1 MLSNKIYKH
10 FFAELCKYFL
20 LVLFTFRIIVWTVQ
34 AVNFLDLIV
43 DDGHAV
49 AVYLSYSLL
58 NITKILT
65 KFIPLSFLLA
75 LFLTILKFEDE
86 SEFMILWTSGLN
98 KMNVVNFF
106 LKVSIL
112 ITFIQLIFASF
123 INPSVLNHSRYLI
136 RSSNLDFIS
145 STIKSN
151 HFNDTVEG
159 LTIYVQEKD
168 ENNIMKNIFI
178 RDDNQILRGFKDNK
192 DSSNLT
198 IFARKGK
205 IEKSGESYLSLEKGV
220 IQTEDKNK
228 KIQSIHFEKTRLLL
242 QGIQTKSIVQPKL
255 QETHSKILLDCMFR
269 KNIENKLLNCP
280 KDKSKIDALAEINRR
295 FGMPLYIPCIA
306 LLCSFLLVSR
316 NESKRKNLYKYFY
329 FALAFIILIVAE
341 ILVRYSGKSLTYT
354 YIYYL
359 LPILSVPLLYLS
371 LIRKF
376 YYENLR
382 K

>member
-20 LVLFTFRIIVWTVQ
+20 LVLFTFSIIVWTVQ

-228 KIQSIHFEKTRLLL
+228 KIQSIHFEKRDCYSKEFRQSLLYN
-242 QGIQTKSIVQPKL
+242 QNFRRRIQ
-255 QETHSKILLDCMFR
+255 
-269 KNIENKLLNCP
+269 
-280 KDKSKIDALAEINRR
+280 
-295 FGMPLYIPCIA
+295 
-306 LLCSFLLVSR
+306 
-316 NESKRKNLYKYFY
+316 KYF
-329 FALAFIILIVAE
+329 
-341 ILVRYSGKSLTYT
+341 
-354 YIYYL
+354 
-359 LPILSVPLLYLS
+359 
-371 LIRKF
+371 
-376 YYENLR
+376 
-382 K
+382 